1 MHQECSLKSQK
12 GSSVQRALPLREGRG
27 EVHAGTRRCPH
38 SKDTQ
43 KVQNAGA
50 GAAIIATPSDTQIL
64 AAELGRDEFFVI

>member
-27 EVHAGTRRCPH
+27 EVHAGTRRYPH
-38 SKDTQ
+38 CKDTQ

-50 GAAIIATPSDTQIL
+50 GATIIATPTNPEIL
-64 AAELGRDEFFVI
+64 EAELGRDEFFII